1 VQVTTYKYSA
11 VDKNGKSINGSIEAE
26 NEQKAAE
33 QLKKEGKIPT
43 EIKEQTLFDKDIN
56 MGSLFK
62 KKVAVRDM
70 SIFCRQFVSMHRAG
84 VTILESMRML
94 TEQTEN
100 PTLKDGLQEVYLGV
114 QKGESLASSMAKRPD
129 VFPKLLIHMVSAGE
143 ASGSLDIAFERMAVQ
158 FEKSAK
164 IQGLIKKTMVYPI
177 MVLVV
182 AVVVVIVMLTFVVP
196 TFMSMFADMD
206 IDMPKITLAVVAASN
221 FMQARWY
228 IVVAVI
234 IAIVFFIRWFKRTET
249 GETLFAKAA
258 IKIPMLADLTVK
270 QNAAKFARN
279 LSTMLAAG
287 ISMPD
292 AVEIVAET
300 MGNKFYMM
308 AMRDARADVIQGVPL
323 SQPIEKSGL
332 FPPMVYHMVRIGEE
346 TGNIE
351 NMLDTLADYYEEEV
365 EVATQSLMAA
375 LEPLMII
382 MLAGVCGVIIGAV
395 MAPMAAMYTGL
406 DNL

>member
-1 VQVTTYKYSA
+1 MATYKYSA
-11 VDKNGKSINGSIEAE
+11 VDKSGKMITGTIEAD
-26 NEQKAAE
+26 NEQRAAE
-33 QLKKEGKIPT
+33 QLKKEGKMPT
-43 EIKEQTLFDKDIN
+43 EIKEQGIMDKDIN
-56 MGSLFK
+56 MADLFK
-62 KKVAVRDM
+62 KKIPVRDM

-84 VTILESMRML
+84 VTILETMRML

-100 PTLKDGLQEVYLGV
+100 PRLREGLQEVYLGV
-114 QKGESLASSMAKRPD
+114 QKGESLAASMAKCPD

-143 ASGSLDIAFERMAVQ
+143 ASGSLDVAFERMAVQ

-177 MVLVV
+177 MVLIV
-182 AVVVVIVMLTFVVP
+182 AVVVVIVMLTYIVP
-196 TFMSMFADMD
+196 TFMDMFKDME
-206 IDMPKITLAVVAASN
+206 IDMPAITLAVVAASDWLKAN
-221 FMQARWY
+221 WILALV
-228 IVVAVI
+228 IV
-234 IAIVFFIRWFKRTET
+234 IVLFFAIRWFVRTET
-249 GETLFAKAA
+249 GEIFVAKMA
-258 IKIPMLADLTVK
+258 IKIPIFADLTVK

-292 AVEIVAET
+292 AVEIVSET
-300 MGNKFYMM
+300 MSNKYFTT
-308 AMRDARADVIQGVPL
+308 AMKDARGDVMQGIPL
-323 SQPIEKSGL
+323 SQPIERCGL

-351 NMLDTLADYYEEEV
+351 SMLDTLAEYYEEEV
-365 EVATQSLMAA
+365 EVATESLMAA

-382 MLAGVCGVIIGAV
+382 GLAAVCMVIIGAV
-395 MAPMAAMYTGL
+395 LAPMASMYTGL

>member
-1 VQVTTYKYSA
+1 MATYKYSA
-11 VDKNGKSINGSIEAE
+11 VDKSGKMITGTIEAD
-26 NEQKAAE
+26 NEQRAAE
-33 QLKKEGKIPT
+33 QLKKEGKMPT
-43 EIKEQTLFDKDIN
+43 EIKEQGIMDKDIN
-56 MGSLFK
+56 MADLFK
-62 KKVAVRDM
+62 KKIPVRDM

-84 VTILESMRML
+84 VTILETMRML

-100 PTLKDGLQEVYLGV
+100 ERLKEGLQEVYLGV
-114 QKGESLASSMAKRPD
+114 QKGESLAASMAKCPD

-143 ASGSLDIAFERMAVQ
+143 ASGSLDVAFERMAVQ

-177 MVLVV
+177 MVLIV
-182 AVVVVIVMLTFVVP
+182 AVVVVIVMLTYIVP
-196 TFMSMFADMD
+196 TFMDMFKDME
-206 IDMPKITLAVVAASN
+206 IDMPAITLAVVAASDWLKAN
-221 FMQARWY
+221 WILALV
-228 IVVAVI
+228 IV
-234 IAIVFFIRWFKRTET
+234 IVLFFAIRWFVRTET
-249 GETLFAKAA
+249 GEIFVAKMA
-258 IKIPMLADLTVK
+258 IKIPIFADLTVK

-292 AVEIVAET
+292 AVEIVSET
-300 MGNKFYMM
+300 MSNKYFTT
-308 AMRDARADVIQGVPL
+308 AMKDARGDVMQGIPL
-323 SQPIEKSGL
+323 SQPIERCGL

-351 NMLDTLADYYEEEV
+351 QMLDTLAEYYEEEV
-365 EVATQSLMAA
+365 EVATESLMAA

-382 MLAGVCGVIIGAV
+382 GLAAICMVIIGAV
-395 MAPMAAMYTGL
+395 LAPMASMYTGL

>member
-1 VQVTTYKYSA
+1 METFSYKA
-11 VDKNGKSINGSIEAE
+11 VDASGKDVKGAIEAE
-26 NEQKAAE
+26 SKDEAAR
-33 QLKKEGKIPT
+33 K
-43 EIKEQTLFDKDIN
+43 IKEQGFTPISIGKQGALDKDVNLSFFGPRKIP
-56 MGSLFK
+56 
-62 KKVAVRDM
+62 ARDM
-70 SIFCRQFVSMHRAG
+70 SVFCRQFASILKAG
-84 VTILESMRML
+84 VSVINALEML
-94 TEQTEN
+94 GEQTEN
-100 PTLKDGLQEVYLGV
+100 KRLKEAIERTQSSVE
-114 QKGESLASSMAKRPD
+114 KGENLSDSMRENEE
-129 VFPKLLIHMVSAGE
+129 FPSILVDMIKAGE
-143 ASGSLDIAFERMAVQ
+143 ASGSLENSLTRMAVQ

-164 IQGLIKKTMVYPI
+164 IQGLIKKTMIYPI

-206 IDMPKITLAVVAASN
+206 IDMPKITLAVVAASE

-234 IAIVFFIRWFKRTET
+234 IALVIFIRWFKRTET

-300 MGNKFYMM
+300 MGNKFYTM

-395 MAPMAAMYTGL
+395 MAPMAAMYSGL

>member
-1 VQVTTYKYSA
+1 MTTYKYMA
-11 VDKNGKSINGSIEAE
+11 VDKTGKTINGTIEAD

-33 QLKKEGKIPT
+33 QLKKEGKTPI
-43 EIKEQTLFDKDIN
+43 EIKEQGVLDRDI
-56 MGSLFK
+56 SLAGLIK
-62 KKVAVRDM
+62 RKVPVRDM

-84 VTILESMRML
+84 VTIMESMRML

-100 PTLKDGLQEVYLGV
+100 ALLKSGLQEVYLGV
-114 QKGESLASSMAKRPD
+114 QKGESLAASMSKRGD

-182 AVVVVIVMLTFVVP
+182 AVVVVIVMLTFIVP
-196 TFMSMFADMD
+196 TFMEMFADME
-206 IDMPKITLAVVAASN
+206 IDMPAITLAVVAASDWLK
-221 FMQARWY
+221 AYWWLAL
-228 IVVAVI
+228 IILVIAVI
-234 IAIVFFIRWFKRTET
+234 AIRAVLRTES
-249 GETLFAKAA
+249 GELFIAKVA
-258 IKIPMLADLTVK
+258 IKVPIFADLTVK

-300 MGNKFYMM
+300 MSNKYYTT
-308 AMRDARADVIQGVPL
+308 AMKEARSDVMQGVPL
-323 SQPIEKSGL
+323 SQPIERSGL

-351 NMLDTLADYYEEEV
+351 SMLDTLADYYEEEV

-382 MLAGVCGVIIGAV
+382 GLAGICMVIIGAV

-406 DNL
+406 DSL

>member
-1 VQVTTYKYSA
+1 MATYKYTA
-11 VDKNGKSINGSIEAE
+11 VDKAGKTVSGTIEAD
-26 NEQKAAE
+26 NEQRAAE
-33 QLKKEGKIPT
+33 QLKKEGKMPT
-43 EIKEQTLFDKDIN
+43 EIKEQGLMDKEIN
-56 MGSLFK
+56 FTDLFK
-62 KKVAVRDM
+62 KKIPVRDM

-100 PTLKDGLQEVYLGV
+100 ERLKAGLQEVYLGV
-114 QKGESLASSMAKRPD
+114 QKGESLAASMSKCPD

-182 AVVVVIVMLTFVVP
+182 AVVVVVVMLTYIVP
-196 TFMSMFADMD
+196 TFMDMFADME
-206 IDMPKITLAVVAASN
+206 IDMPAITLAVVAASDWLKAN
-221 FMQARWY
+221 WVLALIIC
-228 IVVAVI
+228 IVL
-234 IAIVFFIRWFKRTET
+234 FFVGKWFSKTET
-249 GETLFAKAA
+249 GEIMIAKIA
-258 IKIPMLADLTVK
+258 IKVPLFADLTVK

-292 AVEIVAET
+292 AVEIVSET
-300 MGNKFYMM
+300 MSNRYFTT
-308 AMRDARADVIQGVPL
+308 AMKDARNDVMQGIPL
-323 SQPIEKSGL
+323 SQPIEKCGL
-332 FPPMVYHMVRIGEE
+332 FPPMVHHMVRIGEE

-351 NMLDTLADYYEEEV
+351 SMLDTLAEYYEEEV

-382 MLAGVCGVIIGAV
+382 GLAAICMVIIGAV
-395 MAPMAAMYTGL
+395 MAPMASMYTGL

>member
-1 VQVTTYKYSA
+1 MATYKYSA
-11 VDKNGKSINGSIEAE
+11 VDNKTGKNVNGSIEAD

-33 QLKKEGKIPT
+33 QLKREGKTPI
-43 EIKEQTLFDKDIN
+43 EIKEQSFLDKDIN
-56 MGSLFK
+56 MAGLFK
-62 KKVAVRDM
+62 KKVPVRDM

-84 VTILESMRML
+84 VTIMESMRML

-100 PTLKDGLQEVYLGV
+100 ATLKEGLQEVYLGV
-114 QKGESLASSMAKRPD
+114 QKGESLASSMAKRGD
-129 VFPKLLIHMVSAGE
+129 VFPNLLIHMVSAGE
-143 ASGSLDIAFERMAVQ
+143 ASGSLDVAFERMAVQ

-164 IQGLIKKTMVYPI
+164 IQGLIKKTMIYPI

-182 AVVVVIVMLTFVVP
+182 AIVVVIVMLTFVVP
-196 TFMSMFADMD
+196 TFMGMFEDME
-206 IDMPKITLAVVAASN
+206 IDMPAITLAVVAASE
-221 FMQARWY
+221 FMQQYWY

-234 IAIVFFIRWFKRTET
+234 IALVFGIRYFKRTET

-270 QNAAKFARN
+270 QSAAKFARN

-300 MGNKFYMM
+300 IGNKFYME
-308 AMRDARADVIQGVPL
+308 AMRDARNDVMQGIPL
-323 SQPIEKSGL
+323 SQPLEKSGL
-332 FPPMVYHMVRIGEE
+332 FPPMVHHMVKIGEE

-351 NMLDTLADYYEEEV
+351 AMLDTLAGYYEEEV
-365 EVATQSLMAA
+365 EVATESLMAA

-382 MLAGVCGVIIGAV
+382 GLAGICIVIIGAV

-406 DNL
+406 ENL

>member
-1 VQVTTYKYSA
+1 MATFKYTA
-11 VDKNGKSINGSIEAE
+11 VDQKSGKASNGTIEADSI
-26 NEQKAAE
+26 QKASEA
-33 QLKKEGKIPT
+33 LKRQGLTPT
-43 EIKEQTLFDKDIN
+43 EVKEASILDKDLD

-62 KKVAVRDM
+62 KKVPVRDM
-70 SIFCRQFVSMHRAG
+70 SLFCRQFVSMHRAG

-100 PTLKDGLQEVYLGV
+100 ATLKSGLEDCFLGV
-114 QKGESLASSMAKRPD
+114 QKGESLAGSMAQRPD
-129 VFPKLLIHMVSAGE
+129 VFPKLLIHMVEAGE
-143 ASGSLDIAFERMAVQ
+143 ASGSLDIAFERMAIQ

-164 IQGLIKKTMVYPI
+164 IQGLIKKAMVYPV
-177 MVLVV
+177 MVMIV
-182 AVVVVIVMLTFVVP
+182 AVVVVIVMLTYIVP
-196 TFMSMFADMD
+196 TFMDMFADME

-221 FMQARWY
+221 FVKGHWIILL
-228 IVVAVI
+228 IVLAVLI
-234 IAIVFFIRWFKRTET
+234 IAIRYFGKTAT
-249 GETLFAKAA
+249 GERLLAKAA
-258 IKIPMLADLTVK
+258 IKIPLLADLTTK
-270 QNAAKFARN
+270 QNSAKFARN

-287 ISMPD
+287 ISMPE

-300 MGNKFYMM
+300 MGNKFYQES
-308 AMRDARADVIQGVPL
+308 MRDARTDVMQGVPL
-323 SQPIEKSGL
+323 SQPLERSGL

-351 NMLDTLADYYEEEV
+351 SMLDTLADYYEEEV
-365 EVATQSLMAA
+365 ETATQALMAA

-382 MLAGVCGVIIGAV
+382 ILAAICGTIIGAV

>member
-1 VQVTTYKYSA
+1 MAAYKYQA
-11 VDKNGKSINGSIEAE
+11 VDKSGKIVSGTIEAD
-26 NEQKAAE
+26 NEQRAAE
-33 QLKKEGKIPT
+33 QLKKEGKMPT
-43 EIKEQTLFDKDIN
+43 EIKEQGIMDKDIN
-56 MGSLFK
+56 MADLFK
-62 KKVAVRDM
+62 KKIPVRDM

-100 PTLKDGLQEVYLGV
+100 ERLKNGLQEVYLGV
-114 QKGESLASSMAKRPD
+114 QKGESLASSMAKCPD

-177 MVLVV
+177 MVLIV
-182 AVVVVIVMLTFVVP
+182 AIVVVIVMLTYIVP
-196 TFMSMFADMD
+196 TFMDMFKDMD
-206 IDMPKITLAVVAASN
+206 IEMPGITLAVVAASDWLKAN
-221 FMQARWY
+221 WLLALA
-228 IVVAVI
+228 IVVVL
-234 IAIVFFIRWFKRTET
+234 FFAIRWFARTET
-249 GETLFAKAA
+249 GEIMIAKIA
-258 IKIPMLADLTVK
+258 IKVPLFADLTVK

-292 AVEIVAET
+292 AVEIVSDT
-300 MGNKFYMM
+300 MSNKYFTT
-308 AMRDARADVIQGVPL
+308 AMKDARNDVMQGIPL
-323 SQPIEKSGL
+323 SQPIEQCGL
-332 FPPMVYHMVRIGEE
+332 FPPMVHHMVRIGEE

-351 NMLDTLADYYEEEV
+351 NMLDTLAEYYEEEV
-365 EVATQSLMAA
+365 EVATESLMAA

-382 MLAGVCGVIIGAV
+382 GLAAICMVIIGAV
-395 MAPMAAMYTGL
+395 MAPMASMYTGL